1 MGYNATLNAFPFLK
15 PSSIDNMYDI
25 PIAIPV
31 QTSPSDGYTIK
42 KGSLGEGGFN
52 SENISQDILTSH
64 DTLTSLASCNKL
76 PIMSVI
82 ANGNDGNLPSNAI
95 DNDLNT
101 RWSNNGLGSYIQLD
115 LGSKKSLCS
124 VDIAWY
130 RGDLRINNFVI
141 SVSDDGVIFT
151 PKFTSTS
158 SLDSSVQKY
167 TLPTGTEGKYVRIT
181 VNGNSENEWASISD
195 ISVLGDASAG
205 GNGGGD
211 GSDVV
216 GSLVHK
222 RQTSPGSSTWS
233 SYESLGSGIRPN
245 SDLALAMN
253 SDGRLQAFVIGT
265 NNQLYYKTQTAA
277 GSSTWSS
284 GWTSLGGG
292 IKADTS
298 PAVARNSDGRL
309 QVFVVGTNNQLYYKT
324 QSSPN
329 SNTWSPAWTSLGGG
343 LRANTDPIGIANN
356 DGTLQVFVVGT
367 NNQLYYKTQSSP
379 NSNTWSPAWTSLGGG
394 IKADTSPAVAR
405 NSDGRLQVFVVGT
418 NNQLQYRA
426 QTAAGRQHMVS
437 SMDFSGW
444 RFESQYRSNRNSK

>member
-1 MGYNATLNAFPFLK
+1 MGYNANLSAFPFLK

-31 QTSPSDGYTIK
+31 QTSPSDGSTIK

-158 SLDSSVQKY
+158 SLDSSAQKY

-181 VNGNSENEWASISD
+181 VNGNNENEWASISE

-222 RQTSPGSSTWS
+222 RQISPGSGTWS

-265 NNQLYYKTQTAA
+265 NNQLYYKSQTGA

-343 LRANTDPIGIANN
+343 LRANT
-356 DGTLQVFVVGT
+356 
-367 NNQLYYKTQSSP
+367 
-379 NSNTWSPAWTSLGGG
+379 
-394 IKADTSPAVAR
+394 
-405 NSDGRLQVFVVGT
+405 
-418 NNQLQYRA
+418 
-426 QTAAGRQHMVS
+426 
-437 SMDFSGW
+437 
-444 RFESQYRSNRNSK
+444 ESNRNSK

>member
-1 MGYNATLNAFPFLK
+1 M
-15 PSSIDNMYDI
+15 
-25 PIAIPV
+25 
-31 QTSPSDGYTIK
+31 
-42 KGSLGEGGFN
+42 
-52 SENISQDILTSH
+52 
-64 DTLTSLASCNKL
+64 
-76 PIMSVI
+76 
-82 ANGNDGNLPSNAI
+82 
-95 DNDLNT
+95 
-101 RWSNNGLGSYIQLD
+101 
-115 LGSKKSLCS
+115 
-124 VDIAWY
+124 
-130 RGDLRINNFVI
+130 
-141 SVSDDGVIFT
+141 
-151 PKFTSTS
+151 
-158 SLDSSVQKY
+158 
-167 TLPTGTEGKYVRIT
+167 PTGTEGKYVRIT
-181 VNGNSENEWASISD
+181 VNGNNENEWASISE

-222 RQTSPGSSTWS
+222 RQISPGSGTWS

-265 NNQLYYKTQTAA
+265 NNQLYYKSQTAA

-405 NSDGRLQVFVVGT
+405 NSDGRLQVFIVGT

-426 QTAAGRQHMVS
+426 QTAAGS
-437 SMDFSGW
+437 STWSPAWTSLGGGLRANTDPIGIANNDGTLQVFVVGTNNQLYYKTQSSPNSNTWSPAWTSLGGGIKADTSPAVARNNDGRLQTFVIGTNNALYYKTQTAAGSSTLVFRMDIS
-444 RFESQYRSNRNSK
+444 RRNPKG